1 MENGIS
7 SLDPLG
13 PEFGKIQGPAIN
25 SRSLSPFEGEKSREI
40 KDYFPV
46 SPPLVT
52 TNPHYPIQDA
62 ITGRSPNL
70 PSSKN
75 PNKKLSANEIANAIG
90 EEFKM
95 KVALN
100 HDKNE
105 YAKVNAY
112 NAGPSGNS
120 FYKRYAAFGQE
131 KFDEI
136 GFSPMRDNE
145 AIYNASTTWGDR
157 ATRMMKNSFLP
168 LLSRGFVSGPKSL
181 VKLMQGDF
189 SVDREDARIYEE
201 AAAIGQDSSKGFGA
215 FFSNT
220 AMSFAYTAG
229 IISEAIL
236 EEAAGALLAP
246 LTGGGSFFVATANNA
261 RKLNRL
267 GDATELATK
276 GYNAVNRTINEANT
290 ITGARNMWKAA
301 GSINSTKVGR
311 FLNPLENTFDAFTG
325 IGKNADN
332 LTGFARLS
340 QSTSRTAGGL
350 FKDVRNINMALS
362 EARLEGG
369 MNDNKV
375 YDDLYDAFYKKNGR
389 GPNDNEQYTLTKKAK
404 ESGMNTLMWNTALI
418 FATNKVVFPNLMK
431 SGVGKR
437 IINSKIDDV
446 LTMKGGK
453 IILEKTAQ
461 AGKKVVKGEFKY
473 VADSFKNSLKG
484 FKGAPIKTTAK
495 IAGKYL
501 KGNLMEGVQE
511 NLQDVIT
518 VANEKYYETAYK
530 NKELGAHLYN
540 KAQSSL
546 MFDGLK
552 DQFSAQGF
560 ETFASGALM
569 GVFSGGLNL
578 VKGGLDAG
586 YNHIF
591 NKEEF
596 TKYKDLRKTHGET
609 VAKRLTEMYNDP
621 KEFFNSR
628 LFNYGVQNNTVSNVD
643 EADIKDAKDELSQA
657 FVTQIT
663 TALDNNTIN
672 YFKDHLSSFKGLS
685 IEEFEEAFGFEK
697 GTGAKKQDKI
707 DTILG
712 NIDTVEKTY
721 KYANDRFPNPVNLDN
736 YKTDSPEYEDAA
748 LLYQAWEN
756 GKRNYVFSNHA
767 FMNVTGR
774 MKSITGDILN
784 NPSMKNMSQLDM
796 DMIFQPVKIASEISM
811 LNNEIESL
819 KSSTDPATKKQVL
832 DKQNKVK
839 ALENFSEAH
848 SKHTVYNDRH
858 THSENLFN
866 EYMKKTGQTELSDDE
881 KEYILNTAFG
891 EKTDQNDI
899 MMDAE
904 LEDAYKKFLKT
915 ANGIDQSY
923 IFDTDIDK
931 SFGELLNFYTLNSES
946 KKLVTHINL
955 LHNPD
960 SYIEYVQKTKLW
972 MTSMYENRKEYFTD
986 MVNAQINGLEN
997 NELLNTLANM
1007 NIYMDLD
1014 AFHDYMTN
1022 DVLPAEFFD
1031 ETTKQVI
1038 PKGTARYNEIYN
1050 ILALNKH
1057 VKSQEVDKP
1066 TLDEKLQN
1074 EVDKLDN
1081 FEAKEIDDLP
1091 KVETIKIIKHV
1102 TASTEKV
1109 TIKDILE
1116 DIDKGQYVDAV
1127 YDKDNQKV
1135 TMYFAF
1141 DGLKM
1146 DNKDGKIIDTD
1157 NVKDK
1162 FSEYTIYKKSL
1173 EADPELVKGIK
1184 EKYDALKDETAE
1196 KFNEQKAKTKADIYS
1211 NYTPTEQLPKDL
1223 NKQLKVAFSESEEGI
1238 YADEIEAGDD
1248 ELSDLF
1254 KAFVKNNSV
1263 AADIITEYNNN
1274 SKAEVEKE
1282 SLGVIEDFDFTL
1294 DNKKL
1299 NTANYSIEDIK
1310 IFKKQFE
1317 DLRDSADKVLE
1328 KTSYATTIN
1337 KFDKLI
1343 YTRDIQ
1349 KFTPEVQ
1356 EIIKKLTEGLIA
1368 KQSQIS
1374 KLGEEG
1380 YVVSNNIL
1388 GRVSNFIEPFKTN
1401 KYRYAG
1407 AGEVEKAFDIT
1418 IGAVGLSE
1426 TSIPSFITQLKTR
1439 LHVDSV
1445 KKNYGYTDG
1454 TESILKEHL
1463 TNLLKKG
1470 ISKEDLLNDI
1480 QAVVSENTYEASRD
1494 GGTYVD
1500 DQLRDFFTKGKA
1512 PVFNEK
1518 KITREAYDSLFGP
1531 KSFLKDI
1538 KQKIDSGELYT
1549 IAKGLKVYDVES
1561 NVAGEMDLLL
1571 IDKQG
1576 KLQIIDFK
1584 TGKEDK
1590 WDGFVDKTESGLNK
1604 TEAYTL
1610 QQYTYAR
1617 LLKKMTG
1624 LDAEINIFPIEVTL
1638 DQNNKIVT
1646 SADAPTNSKLTG
1658 IGNWYFSLDPTFANV
1673 KEKIDNAI
1681 GIETPVIKAATSINP
1696 VYKKQLSNMQYPN
1709 DVINTFTKEDASKLI
1724 DDKVPYIEYV
1734 KQNSVLSMTFGE
1746 TPTTDTKADIEKR
1759 RQEALKISEI
1769 NFEPLTTTVD
1779 GSWDKAKP
1787 INNELENRFKNSL
1800 KEGDKIITGNNETIF
1815 FRNGKIVKKDGKD
1828 YGMSDIP
1835 TTAILIKGAK
1845 IDRTDKIN
1853 AKYDAELAKELYKEI
1868 KAGKLV
1874 TDMTVAEQA
1883 VANKYIT
1890 EELRK
1895 SVDAELAALKT
1906 PTETITP
1913 VTKASELNLQKGD
1926 TLIVKQPIP
1935 GLINVVGSTVTVLKS
1950 DDKSVSFTYDNE
1962 EKTLTLPEVN
1972 KHLTTMDIE
1981 ETIKAETTTE
1991 ILDAID
1997 KDIIEQSISAFDIFM
2012 NDDNAIPDAIKEA
2025 NKEEMSKIEDDLLND
2040 LKCK

>member
-1 MENGIS
+1 MENNTS

-13 PEFGKIQGPAIN
+13 PEFGKVQGPAIN
-25 SRSLSPFEGEKSREI
+25 SQSLSPFEGEKLKENTI
-40 KDYFPV
+40 DFFPI
-46 SPPLVT
+46 SASMGT
-52 TNPHYPIQDA
+52 TTHPNYPIQDA
-62 ITGRSPNL
+62 ITGHAPFR
-70 PSSKN
+70 PSNTN
-75 PNKKLSANEIANAIG
+75 PNKKLTVKEQGQAFGAHMDMFIRS
-90 EEFKM
+90 
-95 KVALN
+95 
-100 HDKNE
+100 HQDKNS
-105 YAKVNAY
+105 YAKVNVY

-120 FYKRYAAFGQE
+120 FYKRYAAYGQK
-131 KFDEI
+131 KFDEV
-136 GFSPMRDNE
+136 GFSPTRDNE
-145 AIYNASTTWGDR
+145 ALYNAHTTMGDDF
-157 ATRMMKNSFLP
+157 TRMMKNSFVP
-168 LLSRGFVSGPKSL
+168 LFTRGFVSGPKSL
-181 VKLMQGDF
+181 IKMLQGDF
-189 SVDREDARIYEE
+189 SADLDDARAYEE
-201 AAAIGQDSSKGFGA
+201 AAAIGQSSKKGMGA
-215 FFSNT
+215 FFTNT

-229 IISEAIL
+229 IITEAIL
-236 EEAAGALLAP
+236 EEAAGVLLAP
-246 LTGGGSFFVATANNA
+246 VTGGGSFFAATANNA
-261 RKLNRL
+261 RKIGKI
-267 GDATELATK
+267 GDAFELATK
-276 GYNAVNRTINEANT
+276 GYNAVNRTIKESNN
-290 ITGARNMWKAA
+290 IGAVRNMWTAA
-301 GSINSTKVGR
+301 GNIGASKVGK
-311 FLNPLENTFDAFTG
+311 FLNPIENTFDAFTG

-332 LTGFARLS
+332 LTGLARLA
-340 QSTSRTAGGL
+340 QGTSKTAGGL
-350 FKDVRNINMALS
+350 FRDVRNINMSLS

-375 YDDLYDAFYKKNGR
+375 YDTLYDQFYKKNDR
-389 GPNDNEQYTLTKKAK
+389 APNNEEQYEITKTAK
-404 ESGMNTLMWNTALI
+404 ESGMNTLVWNTALI
-418 FATNKVVFPNLMK
+418 FATNKVVLPNLMR

-437 IINSKIDDV
+437 VINSKIDDV
-446 LTMKGGK
+446 LAMKGGK
-453 IILEKTAQ
+453 IVLEKTAKT
-461 AGKKVVKGEFKY
+461 GKKIVEGEFKY
-473 VADSFKNSLKG
+473 VADSFKNTVKG

-495 IAGKYL
+495 TVGKYL

-518 VANEKYYETAYK
+518 VANEKYYVDAYN
-530 NKELGAHLYN
+530 NKELGAHMYN
-540 KAQSSL
+540 RGKASL
-546 MFDGLK
+546 MYDGLK
-552 DQFSAQGF
+552 DQFSAQGL

-569 GVFSGGLNL
+569 GLFSGGLNL

-586 YNHIF
+586 YNNIF
-591 NKEEF
+591 NKEEYN
-596 TKYKDLRKTHGET
+596 KYKDLRKTHGEA
-609 VAKRLTEMYNDP
+609 VAQRLTTMYNDP

-628 LFNYGVQNNTVSNVD
+628 LFNYGVQNNTITNIDEVD
-643 EADIKDAKDELSQA
+643 TKNAKDELSNA

-672 YFKDHLSSFKGLS
+672 YFKDHISSFKDVTP
-685 IEEFEEAFGFEK
+685 EEFEEAFGFEK
-697 GTGAKKQDKI
+697 GTGTKQQDKI
-707 DTILG
+707 DTILS

-756 GKRNYVFSNHA
+756 GKKNYVFSNHA
-767 FMNVTGR
+767 FMNTTKR
-774 MKSITGDILN
+774 MASITGNILN

-796 DMIFQPVKIASEISM
+796 DLIFQPVKIASEISM

-819 KSSTDPATKKQVL
+819 KSSTDPAIKKQLL

-839 ALENFSEAH
+839 ALENFSKAY
-848 SKHTVYNDRH
+848 SKHTVYNDRY

-881 KEYILNTAFG
+881 KEYILDTAFG
-891 EKTDQNDI
+891 EKTDQNDA
-899 MMDAE
+899 MMNAE

-923 IFDTDIDK
+923 IFDTDIDQ
-931 SFGELLNFYTLNSES
+931 SFSDLLDFYTLNSES

-960 SYIEYVQKTKLW
+960 SYIEHVQKTKLW
-972 MTSMYENRKEYFTD
+972 MTSMYQNRKEYFTN

-1007 NIYMDLD
+1007 NIYMDLE

-1022 DVLPAEFFD
+1022 DILPAEFFD

-1074 EVDKLDN
+1074 EVDKLDD

-1091 KVETIKIIKHV
+1091 KVEITKIIKRV
-1102 TASTEKV
+1102 TEVS
-1109 TIKDILE
+1109 TIKNILE
-1116 DIDKGQYVDAV
+1116 DIEEGQYVDAV
-1127 YDKDNQKV
+1127 YDKNDQKV

-1173 EADPELVKGIK
+1173 EADPKLVEGIK
-1184 EKYDALKDETAE
+1184 EKYDTLKDDAAE

-1223 NKQLKVAFSESEEGI
+1223 YKQLQVAFSESEEGI

-1254 KAFVKNNSV
+1254 KAFVKNNTI

-1282 SLGVIEDFDFTL
+1282 NLGEIEDFNFTL

-1299 NTANYSIEDIK
+1299 NTADYSIEDIK

-1317 DLRDSADKVLE
+1317 DLRDSATKTLE
-1328 KTSYATTIN
+1328 KTAYATTIN
-1337 KFDKLI
+1337 KFNKLI

-1356 EIIKKLTEGLIA
+1356 EIIKKLTEGLIV

-1401 KYRYAG
+1401 KYKYTG

-1426 TSIPSFITQLKTR
+1426 TSIPSFITQLRTR

-1658 IGNWYFSLDPTFANV
+1658 LGNWYFSLDPTFANA

-1681 GIETPVIKAATSINP
+1681 GIEAPVIKVATSINP
-1696 VYKKQLSNMQYPN
+1696 VYKKKLSNMQYPN
-1709 DVINTFTKEDASKLI
+1709 DVINTLTKEDANKLI
-1724 DDKVPYIEYV
+1724 NDKVPYSEYV
-1734 KQNSVLSMTFGE
+1734 KQNTVSSMTFGE
-1746 TPTTDTKADIEKR
+1746 TP
-1759 RQEALKISEI
+1759 
-1769 NFEPLTTTVD
+1769 
-1779 GSWDKAKP
+1779 
-1787 INNELENRFKNSL
+1787 
-1800 KEGDKIITGNNETIF
+1800 
-1815 FRNGKIVKKDGKD
+1815 
-1828 YGMSDIP
+1828 
-1835 TTAILIKGAK
+1835 
-1845 IDRTDKIN
+1845 
-1853 AKYDAELAKELYKEI
+1853 
-1868 KAGKLV
+1868 
-1874 TDMTVAEQA
+1874 
-1883 VANKYIT
+1883 IT
-1890 EELRK
+1890 EDI
-1895 SVDAELAALKT
+1895 SNI
-1906 PTETITP
+1906 ETVTP
-1913 VTKASELNLQKGD
+1913 VTKASELNLKEGD

-1935 GLINVVGSTVTVLKS
+1935 GLTNVVGSTVTVLKS

-2025 NKEEMSKIEDDLLND
+2025 NKEEMSKIEDDLLKD
-2040 LKCK
+2040 LDCK